1 LSGQHAK
8 REWLVINR
16 VRVVSN
22 ASTDEIVGLYDGRLK
37 LRVCVVP
44 ENGKVNKAV
53 IEISAKHS
61 KDKNNAGVLLSGQ
74 TSSRKMF
81 VIRSAS
87 EVALSVSG

>member
-1 LSGQHAK
+1 M
-8 REWLVINR
+8 INR

-61 KDKNNAGVLLSGQ
+61 KDKNNAGVLLSGPDFEQ
-74 TSSRKMF
+74 KNVCDTLR
-81 VIRSAS
+81 IRSGA
-87 EVALSVSG
+87 